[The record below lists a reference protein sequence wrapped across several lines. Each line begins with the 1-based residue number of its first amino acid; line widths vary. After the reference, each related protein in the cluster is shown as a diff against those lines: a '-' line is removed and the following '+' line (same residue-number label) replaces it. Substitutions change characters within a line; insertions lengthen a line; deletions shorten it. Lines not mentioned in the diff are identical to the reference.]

1 MVDKI
6 KKDICTGC
14 KMCGDICPTG
24 AIGFSTE
31 YDGCWYPT
39 VDTKKCINCGL
50 CERQCPALNYIESIN
65 FDDPNVYAAW
75 TKDDKIRF
83 DSTSGGIYY
92 ELASYFINSGGYI
105 VGCVFSDDY
114 KSAKHVVGRTYKD
127 LQAIM
132 GSKYFQSDTA
142 GIYKRVLELLKRNE
156 RVLFCGTPCQVAA
169 LRAYLGREYEN
180 LYLLD
185 FICKGINSP
194 KAYIAYIEELEQKY
208 KSTVKCVRQKSKK
221 TGWQSLATNIIFENN
236 KEYHKDRYTDWWI
249 QGYTC
254 GNLFMRQNCQKCL
267 YKSMPRQAD
276 ISFGDFW
283 GIEGCSKVDYEKGI
297 SVVFVNSSKGNKL
310 LKNIKDKIHLET
322 RTLEDVLIGNP
333 YLFGQAVQ
341 KGDRERF
348 FKLLDTKPFSE
359 SFKANYTYN
368 VTQKM
373 KRYIKLFLKRVLK
386 RKKW

>member
-1 MVDKI
+1 M
-6 KKDICTGC
+6 
-14 KMCGDICPTG
+14 
-24 AIGFSTE
+24 
-31 YDGCWYPT
+31 
-39 VDTKKCINCGL
+39 
-50 CERQCPALNYIESIN
+50 
-65 FDDPNVYAAW
+65 DPNVYAAW

-194 KAYIAYIEELEQKY
+194 KSDVLKFMLEGNC
-208 KSTVKCVRQKSKK
+208 SVVVRPSGTEPKLK
-221 TGWQSLATNIIFENN
+221 T
-236 KEYHKDRYTDWWI
+236 Y
-249 QGYTC
+249 
-254 GNLFMRQNCQKCL
+254 
-267 YKSMPRQAD
+267 
-276 ISFGDFW
+276 
-283 GIEGCSKVDYEKGI
+283 I
-297 SVVFVNSSKGNKL
+297 SVS
-310 LKNIKDKIHLET
+310 
-322 RTLEDVLIGNP
+322 
-333 YLFGQAVQ
+333 AV
-341 KGDRERF
+341 DRETAEKEEQIICDELAGKF
-348 FKLLDTKPFSE
+348 
-359 SFKANYTYN
+359 
-368 VTQKM
+368 M
-373 KRYIKLFLKRVLK
+373 
-386 RKKW
+386 